1 MVSPKWKA
9 RKQET
14 KFQKNEREGVR
25 YFVRHTCIEKVW
37 ERERE
42 RERERTHLEKDRAST
57 PSTTREM

>member
-37 ERERE
+37 VGK

>member
-37 ERERE
+37 VGERERE
-42 RERERTHLEKDRAST
+42 REREREDTLGEG
-57 PSTTREM
+57 